1 MKAAVYVSK
10 DTIEMQDLPIPKP
23 GVGEILLKVTAC
35 GICGTDCHILAG
47 EVPLAK
53 PPVVLGH
60 EICGTVAELGKGVS
74 SLKVGD
80 NVCVDPV
87 IGCGVCV
94 WCKQGMT
101 NLCDAPTIIGYK
113 LPGGFEEYTLVP
125 ETHAYRLT
133 SNVGIEGGIL
143 AETLACVLHGYDRL
157 NLRAGSSA
165 LILGAGCVGLLWTEL
180 LRKSPITTL
189 IQTEIIDFRAKL
201 AEELGAEIVIN
212 PTRDNLK
219 KAVLQASP
227 GGVDYLIDATGDA
240 TPIQE
245 ALPLVRKGGTVMLFG
260 VCPSQ
265 QSLAVEPFE
274 MFNRELTIMGSK
286 MPPATLER
294 AARLVES
301 GLISQKKLVNK
312 VLPLS
317 KISAGVELFHKGKS
331 ETVKIAVVPD

>member
-10 DTIEMQDLPIPKP
+10 DTIEIQDLPIPKP
-23 GVGEILLKVTAC
+23 GVGEILLKVSAC

-80 NVCVDPV
+80 NICVDPV

-94 WCKQGMT
+94 SCKQGMT

-125 ETHAYRLT
+125 ESHAYRID
-133 SNVGIEGGIL
+133 SSVGIEGGVL
-143 AETLACVLHGYDRL
+143 SETLACVLHGYDRL
-157 NLRAGSSA
+157 NLKAGSSA
-165 LILGAGCVGLLWTEL
+165 MILGAGCVGLLWTEL

-189 IQTEIIDFRAKL
+189 IQTDVIDFRVNL
-201 AEELGAEIVIN
+201 AEELGAELVLN
-212 PTRDNLK
+212 PKKEDLK
-219 KAVLQASP
+219 KAVLNALP
-227 GGVDYLIDATGDA
+227 GGVDYLIDATGEA
-240 TPIQE
+240 APIQE

-260 VCPSQ
+260 VCPSDQ
-265 QSLAVEPFE
+265 TLAIQPFE
-274 MFNRELTIMGSK
+274 MFNRELTVLGSK

-294 AARLVES
+294 ASRLIES
-301 GLISQKKLVNK
+301 GLISQRKMVNK

-317 KISAGVELFHKGKS
+317 KIKEGVKMFHNGKS
-331 ETVKIAVVPD
+331 EAIKIAIVPD